1 MFNFSDLTQ
10 ISLQKKIDLLEL
22 VKENQYNIP
31 EKGISGIY
39 IIYNV
44 DNDKFYFGKSKDV
57 LSRLTRHRNDLFA
70 NRHRNKKLQDDF
82 NNMKTEESFIGC
94 LIQEVDESQLQAAE
108 HYYIKYFS
116 ANITGY
122 NVQLPSEGETK

>member
-31 EKGISGIY
+31 EKKVSGIY
-39 IIYNV
+39 IIYNM
-44 DNDKFYFGKSKDV
+44 DNDKFYFGKSKNV
-57 LSRLTRHRNDLFA
+57 LSRLLRHRNDLFA
-70 NRHRNKKLQDDF
+70 GRHRIKSLQKDF
-82 NNMKTEESFIGC
+82 YSRTTEESLIGC
-94 LIQEVDESQLQAAE
+94 LVQEVPEDQLQAAE

-116 ANITGY
+116 AHIVGY
-122 NVQLPSEGETK
+122 NTQLPSEG